1 MLIEFFDRYARD
13 YAPYKGGNWCY
24 EDGLI
29 YRGLELLHLATG
41 DERWLAHL
49 KRLVDRQIL
58 PGPRLAGYELSEY
71 NIDNIKPGGSL
82 LYLHAV
88 TGDPKYLT
96 VARLLADQL
105 ASHPRTKSGVYWHK
119 LRYPWQIWL
128 DGLYMAPP
136 FQIAFALVTGRQE
149 LVVDALKQIE
159 TALEQ
164 TFEPE
169 TGLYV
174 HGFDEARRQHWA
186 DRRTGRS
193 GAHWSRALGW
203 LAMSLVDVAELVGP
217 EAFSPLRPRTSDLLQ
232 RIADLRGPSGLWLQV
247 IDAPELEGN
256 YVETSASAMFTYAL
270 LRSETLGLS
279 GRLEDDLVTML
290 TANAMQ
296 TAADG
301 HMHMEGICEVAGLGG
316 FEGRY
321 RDGTPGYY
329 LREPV
334 VRDDAKGVGPLM
346 MCAAV
351 TMMNQSEAAFENAD

>member
-1 MLIEFFDRYARD
+1 
-13 YAPYKGGNWCY
+13 
-24 EDGLI
+24 
-29 YRGLELLHLATG
+29 
-41 DERWLAHL
+41 
-49 KRLVDRQIL
+49 
-58 PGPRLAGYELSEY
+58 
-71 NIDNIKPGGSL
+71 
-82 LYLHAV
+82 
-88 TGDPKYLT
+88 
-96 VARLLADQL
+96 
-105 ASHPRTKSGVYWHK
+105 
-119 LRYPWQIWL
+119 
-128 DGLYMAPP
+128 
-136 FQIAFALVTGRQE
+136 
-149 LVVDALKQIE
+149 
-159 TALEQ
+159 
-164 TFEPE
+164 
-169 TGLYV
+169 
-174 HGFDEARRQHWA
+174 
-186 DRRTGRS
+186 
-193 GAHWSRALGW
+193 
-203 LAMSLVDVAELVGP
+203 MSLVDVAELVGP